1 MLKPRSRNP
10 VSAPAPC
17 RNICN
22 DCDHRGRARVSGRAV
37 RVRPA
42 AIEAS
47 AESLGQPTQEG
58 RGSEVATLYRTEGPR
73 LRRWLARRL
82 PPDRAADLV
91 QITFARFMGLAP
103 ARRAALVQPQAY
115 LARIAGNL
123 ARDEAKIAARRAQH
137 LHVDIDDCKLAGAD
151 ATALL
156 EARDMLRCIDAAME
170 ALPDRTREI
179 FMAHRFEE
187 LTYPEIA
194 QRMGISVKTVEKHI
208 SAALKNLHRAL
219 GRTA

>member
-1 MLKPRSRNP
+1 MASL
-10 VSAPAPC
+10 
-17 RNICN
+17 
-22 DCDHRGRARVSGRAV
+22 AV
-37 RVRPA
+37 RVKLTVT
-42 AIEAS
+42 EAD
-47 AESLGQPTQEG
+47 AESFGQSAQEG
-58 RGSEVATLYRTEGPR
+58 RGGEVATLYRTEAPR
-73 LRRWLARRL
+73 LRRWLARRF
-82 PPDRAADLV
+82 PQDRAADLV
-91 QITFARFMGLAP
+91 QVAFARFMGLAP
-103 ARRAALVQPQAY
+103 ARRAALAEPRAY

-123 ARDEAKIAARRAQH
+123 ARDEAKIAVRRAQH
-137 LHVDIDDCKLAGAD
+137 LHVDIDECALSGPD

-170 ALPDRTREI
+170 SLPDRTREI

-208 SAALKNLHRAL
+208 SSALRDLHRAL